1 MVASPV
7 AKSKEWLSSARCRT
21 RGIDVPRER
30 FQAGSSAPGHEHPE
44 RAAEGQNF
52 LKRSHRIARLLFI
65 LSLASVLLLVS
76 CGGGGGFAR
85 GLIRWGSGW
94 SPAAASDG
102 VVYVGTRQGEV
113 LALDAQ
119 GALEARTDEK
129 GRVHLDEILLWRFAG
144 AGDRR
149 LGGVFGKPAVGN
161 EFIYVADGGD
171 RQGKGGMIY
180 ALRKDRGVG
189 SETRLE
195 TDEWVR
201 RVDRGIVGGPA
212 LAEREGLVLVGSDDG
227 NLYFLW
233 TTGDDAGKIA
243 WSFHTEGQIWSGPVI
258 DDGVVYF
265 GSMDRYIYAI
275 SLEMVSKLL
284 HDLQEI
290 NRDNRTKRQLQQQLE
305 EDTLLWKY
313 KTGGAVVSTPL
324 VMDGMVIVG
333 SFDKK
338 LYALDAKSGEWVWD
352 FKGNGWFWAGPVTDG
367 QHIFAPS
374 MDQKVYA
381 LDNSG
386 NLIWPLPGDPDAFK
400 AESPIVSTPV
410 VVGDSLVV
418 ATDNGRLHL
427 LEASSGIELEFYREL
442 GGRVKAPLSRDGD
455 LLVVGVEDSTVRGVN
470 VKQWREVWRVSTK

>member
-1 MVASPV
+1 M
-7 AKSKEWLSSARCRT
+7 
-21 RGIDVPRER
+21 
-30 FQAGSSAPGHEHPE
+30 
-44 RAAEGQNF
+44 
-52 LKRSHRIARLLFI
+52 
-65 LSLASVLLLVS
+65 
-76 CGGGGGFAR
+76 
-85 GLIRWGSGW
+85 
-94 SPAAASDG
+94 
-102 VVYVGTRQGEV
+102 
-113 LALDAQ
+113 
-119 GALEARTDEK
+119 
-129 GRVHLDEILLWRFAG
+129 
-144 AGDRR
+144 
-149 LGGVFGKPAVGN
+149 
-161 EFIYVADGGD
+161 
-171 RQGKGGMIY
+171 
-180 ALRKDRGVG
+180 
-189 SETRLE
+189 
-195 TDEWVR
+195 
-201 RVDRGIVGGPA
+201 
-212 LAEREGLVLVGSDDG
+212 
-227 NLYFLW
+227 
-233 TTGDDAGKIA
+233 
-243 WSFHTEGQIWSGPVI
+243 I

-410 VVGDSLVV
+410 VGGDSLVV